1 MHKNANVIQKKT
13 FKRQWSWIKYFL
25 SCCFYFYAFSACQF
39 MGKKG
44 ESIDLSTFGYSLHVR
59 DPCIKKSITEKGIS
73 CCLCQNYICW
83 HRHTQRER
91 ETHGG
96 GWNTK
101 SFKTRWRCKAN
112 LPSCMLASDSSGLC
126 RAEKN
131 FKLFLL
137 LLCYCCCCCC
147 CYIATLN
154 KSPLWHKIVYICIY
168 WRIV

>member
-83 HRHTQRER
+83 DRHTERER
-91 ETHGG
+91 ERLTEEDEIRKASKHGDVVKRIYHHACLLQTVVDCVVLRRIL
-96 GWNTK
+96 NFFYF
-101 SFKTRWRCKAN
+101 SFVIVVVVAVFILQHWIN
-112 LPSCMLASDSSGLC
+112 LHYGIKLC
-126 RAEKN
+126 TYA
-131 FKLFLL
+131 
-137 LLCYCCCCCC
+137 
-147 CYIATLN
+147 YIEG
-154 KSPLWHKIVYICIY
+154 
-168 WRIV
+168 